1 MKIKLLFFIFA
12 LSSILFAQ
20 VQQQTKY
27 SVDDVMKKLEA
38 IDNSLNEKVNSLRSE
53 FDQKLNQSVNQ
64 IRDEL
69 SSKIEKL
76 DSKVATISNGTEQVL
91 KKISNVEA
99 QNRGL
104 RERISNVE
112 KVMASVDGNINAVRK
127 STDEINS
134 GIKEVSAKVNENSA
148 KFDAVLSKIASNRTA
163 LVLGFVI
170 VIILST
176 IVAVGVFNLSKLTKS
191 VEKNI
196 LDSFEGTAGKI
207 EVTTNDL
214 KTLADV
220 LKQQT
225 SEIVAYQRILEERI
239 IAAQGQIE
247 AKIEEKLAA
256 RRRTQ
261 RKSSSPEE

>member
-1 MKIKLLFFIFA
+1 MKIKLLFLVFA
-12 LSSILFAQ
+12 LSSILLSQ

-38 IDNSLNEKVNSLRSE
+38 MDNSLSEKVNSLRNE

-64 IRDEL
+64 VREEL
-69 SSKIEKL
+69 SSKIERL
-76 DSKVATISNGTEQVL
+76 DSKVATISSGTEQVL

-104 RERISNVE
+104 RERISNLE
-112 KVMASVDGNINAVRK
+112 KVVASVDGNVTAVKK

-134 GIKEVSAKVNENSA
+134 GIKDISAKVDENSA
-148 KFDAVLSKIASNRTA
+148 KFDTVLSKIASNRTA
-163 LVLGFVI
+163 LVLGFII
-170 VIILST
+170 VIILAST
-176 IVAVGVFNLSKLTKS
+176 VAVGVFNLSKLTRS

-196 LDSFEGTAGKI
+196 LDIFEGTVGKI

-214 KTLADV
+214 KTLAEV

-239 IAAQGQIE
+239 ISAQQQIE
-247 AKIEEKLAA
+247 AKIEEKLAV